1 MLENVDSLTQFI
13 QFAFAVAGIVII
25 SAGLMGFIIKKF
37 IGFMKG
43 VF

>member
-1 MLENVDSLTQFI
+1 MFENVDSLTHYI
-13 QFAFAVAGIVII
+13 QFAFAISGIAII
-25 SAGLMGFIIKKF
+25 TAGLMGFIIKKF